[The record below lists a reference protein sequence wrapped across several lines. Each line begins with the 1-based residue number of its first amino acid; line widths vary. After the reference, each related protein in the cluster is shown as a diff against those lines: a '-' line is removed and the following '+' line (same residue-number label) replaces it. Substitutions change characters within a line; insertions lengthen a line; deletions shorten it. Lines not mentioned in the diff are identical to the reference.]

1 MKVKAPPKHQMIVGH
16 LRHRILTGAL
26 KPGEMI
32 PSYRT
37 LMEEHGA
44 TVNTVR
50 QAMMALQADGLVE
63 SRAGVGCLVSTPET
77 KRLMVG
83 IASIGYSDGD
93 GMHDFLSGQLQMLHD
108 ELDRLGC
115 DITLRFMRA
124 NDEASLDALVAWAKR
139 WDGILLT
146 GRVPVSV
153 VETVADAGVLLVQL
167 GEPYDLPC
175 PPGISRVTV
184 DVHNMVH
191 LGVSHLVALGHRRIA
206 LCSCRGSRYFE
217 LVAESFRR
225 SIAEYGLDTDVPEW
239 TFPANNKLEWP
250 EFLPWLKSQ
259 VRPPTA
265 LLVEEGT
272 RATSLVRVLNA
283 NGWPVPERMSVM
295 GISAARR
302 QPRSM
307 EGLTSVLSSTPEMI
321 LHAARMLT
329 EMIQSG
335 GTTARVE
342 KVVSM
347 YVPGS
352 TCAAPGGRTDTR

>member
-1 MKVKAPPKHQMIVGH
+1 MNARTPPKHQVIVGR
-16 LRHRILTGAL
+16 LRHRILTGVL

-63 SRAGVGCLVSTPET
+63 SRAGVGCLVARPHA
-77 KRLMVG
+77 KRLLVG
-83 IASIGYSDGD
+83 IASIGYSAGD
-93 GMHDFLSGQLQMLHD
+93 GMHDFLSGQLRMLHD

-115 DITLRFMRA
+115 DITLRFMPA
-124 NDEASLDALVAWAKR
+124 NDEASIQALVEWAKR
-139 WDGILLT
+139 WDGIVLG

-153 VETVADAGVLLVQL
+153 VEAVADSGAPLVQL

-175 PPGISRVTV
+175 PPRISHVTV

-191 LGVSHLVALGHRRIA
+191 LAVSHLVALGHRRIA

-217 LVAESFRR
+217 LVSESFRR
-225 SIAEYGLDTDVPEW
+225 SVAEYGLDGDVPQW
-239 TFPANNKLEWP
+239 TFPATDKLEWP
-250 EFLPWLKSQ
+250 EFLPWLNGQ
-259 VRPPTA
+259 TQPPTA

-272 RATSLVRVLNA
+272 RATALVNALNA

-295 GISAARR
+295 GISAARS

-307 EGLTSVLSSTPEMI
+307 AGLTFVLSSTPEMI
-321 LHAARMLT
+321 LKAARMLT

-335 GTTARVE
+335 GTTARSE

-347 YVPGS
+347 YVPGR
-352 TCAAPGGRTDTR
+352 TCAAPGGRSDVR